1 MHPALSTSYLL
12 PAIFLNPVLFLH
24 GLNTILSRIISPI
37 LEVSMPVQ
45 PPPYSTFGPSAN
57 HPHLDVHASDNLC
70 WSYTVVIICAQLMAF
85 GRVHRLREEGKEERR
100 LKKARADAVQS
111 SVRSKNTNL
120 PNGHIKPPSKENMSE
135 NASNGN
141 MNGGIVPLPAQ
152 SLVSSNSHLEGVGT
166 GRYSR
171 DTSEE
176 SEIIL

>member
-24 GLNTILSRIISPI
+24 GLNTILSRIIPPI
-37 LEVSMPVQ
+37 LEVRMPVQ

-70 WSYTVVIICAQLMAF
+70 WSYTVVMVCAQLMAF

-100 LKKARADAVQS
+100 LKKARAEAMQS
-111 SVRSKNTNL
+111 SARSKDVSL
-120 PNGHIKPPSKENMSE
+120 SAGHTKPQSKENMSG
-135 NASNGN
+135 NTPNGK
-141 MNGGIVPLPAQ
+141 MNGAAVLPQAQ
-152 SLVSSNSHLEGVGT
+152 SLVTSNSQLDDVGA

>member
-1 MHPALSTSYLL
+1 M
-12 PAIFLNPVLFLH
+12 
-24 GLNTILSRIISPI
+24 
-37 LEVSMPVQ
+37 M
-45 PPPYSTFGPSAN
+45 
-57 HPHLDVHASDNLC
+57 
-70 WSYTVVIICAQLMAF
+70 ICAQLMAF

-120 PNGHIKPPSKENMSE
+120 PNGHIKTRSKEDMSE
-135 NASNGN
+135 TASNGN

-152 SLVSSNSHLEGVGT
+152 CLVSSNSHLEGVGN